1 MRLVA
6 IKSAFYR
13 IEPIPLLFFA
23 NTPFN
28 FNWGT
33 RKKHKNVLS
42 LVLFSKLA
50 FKRNFSC
57 QAKLGSQASTYKIMN
72 FILFTLVIKGTVRV
86 ISSDPPCKDDKPIN
100 LIKSG
105 EDIIVL
111 FFLELKFLII
121 ITALVMGKSLLLRN
135 CNWNNH
141 LLNRNHWVK
150 AFKGLLHVL
159 SMKCPIYEM
168 SYVWNVLIYE
178 ISIYEM
184 SIYEMSSMKCPIY
197 KISFYEMSLFEIFS
211 LLNVLYEMSYLLNVL
226 YEMSYLWN
234 VLSMKCLIYEISI
247 YEMSIYEMP
256 SLLNVL
262 YKMSCVWNVI
272 SMKCPVS
279 TYEMFFYEMI

>member
-1 MRLVA
+1 
-6 IKSAFYR
+6 
-13 IEPIPLLFFA
+13 
-23 NTPFN
+23 
-28 FNWGT
+28 
-33 RKKHKNVLS
+33 
-42 LVLFSKLA
+42 
-50 FKRNFSC
+50 
-57 QAKLGSQASTYKIMN
+57 MN

-159 SMKCPIYEM
+159 SMKCPIYEI
-168 SYVWNVLIYE
+168 SYLWNVLFMKYLSMKCPYMKCPLYWMSCLWNVLSMKCLIYK